1 MKKKITL
8 IISLI
13 VGVAILSISS
23 YYISIYNKENKES
36 TYIQGEEIQKSLKH
50 TDAEYYITFPLDSM
64 NATKGVPTSIKFSA
78 HYVNKVHQ
86 IMLKI

>member
-36 TYIQGEEIQKSLKH
+36 TYIQGEEIQK
-50 TDAEYYITFPLDSM
+50 
-64 NATKGVPTSIKFSA
+64 V
-78 HYVNKVHQ
+78 
-86 IMLKI
+86 

>member
-23 YYISIYNKENKES
+23 YYISIYNKK
-36 TYIQGEEIQKSLKH
+36 
-50 TDAEYYITFPLDSM
+50 
-64 NATKGVPTSIKFSA
+64 TK
-78 HYVNKVHQ
+78 KVH
-86 IMLKI
+86 IYKGKKFKKV